1 MYTIDL
7 VLFGLFLFTLVAIGF
22 FRSKRVKSESA
33 YLFASRK
40 TKWLALTATLVMT
53 EFNSATLI
61 SFSSM
66 GYVAGFWALL
76 LPLVFL
82 VGLLFYA
89 VCVSKKWKLF
99 DGVSVAGFF
108 TEKYGP
114 VLGKMTSLLLLMA
127 MTGFSAIYLKSLT
140 MLFQPLFPMFSEW
153 GISFLLLALIIS
165 MSLRGGLISIIRTDI
180 FSFICLLIF
189 FPLMAYL
196 MSKGE
201 RVAVEVIGKE
211 VLPLRFVLSLII
223 ITMFTYILA
232 PWYGQKIFAAQSTRT
247 AFWSVLA
254 SAFLIYFLYGS
265 AIVAT
270 AFFRYRGFWVD
281 SIEQAL
287 PALVNTCMPVGLRG
301 VGYALFFSTS
311 ATTLTGLWNAMAAMW
326 VGDFQKQKE
335 QTCNRGI
342 QATLYFALASFV
354 LANIFVDR
362 IFDLLIL
369 FNIPIAALSF
379 GLLAGFYW
387 KRVSAA
393 GVFISII
400 IGCSVGALSYW
411 IFREEGC
418 YTWYWAVY
426 GIPAIFIAGIV
437 TSLLTSPRYETV

>member
-1 MYTIDL
+1 MQTIDL
-7 VLFGLFLFTLVAIGF
+7 SLFGSFLLLLVIVGL

-66 GYVAGFWALL
+66 GYAAGFWALI

-82 VGLLFYA
+82 VGLIFYA
-89 VCVSKKWKLF
+89 LVVAKKWKVF
-99 DGVSVAGFF
+99 DGISVAGFF

-114 VLGKMTSLLLLMA
+114 VLGKMTSILLLTA
-127 MTGFSAIYLKSLT
+127 MSGFSAIYVKSLT
-140 MLFQPLFPMFSEW
+140 MLFQPIFPMFSEW
-153 GISFLLLALIIS
+153 GISFILLSLIIL

-180 FSFICLLIF
+180 LSLICLLIF
-189 FPLMAYL
+189 FPVMAFL

-201 RVAVEVIGKE
+201 RAPVEVIGQE
-211 VLPLRFVLSLII
+211 VLPLRFVISLII

-232 PWYGQKIFAAQSTRT
+232 PWYGQKIFAAKSTRT

-254 SAFLIYFLYGS
+254 SAFIVYFLYGS

-270 AFFRYRGFWVD
+270 AFFRYRGFEVS

-301 VGYALFFSTS
+301 LAYALFFSTS

-326 VGDFQKQKE
+326 VGDFEKKGE
-335 QTCNRGI
+335 KSSNRSI
-342 QATLYFALASFV
+342 EATLYFAVAAFV
-354 LANIFVDR
+354 LSNILIDR
-362 IFDLLIL
+362 VFDFLVL

-387 KRVSAA
+387 KRVSPA
-393 GVFISII
+393 GVFMSII
-400 IGCSVGALSYW
+400 MGCSVGALCYW